1 MIETIEA
8 KRNRENIRQMLQ
20 ESQDILTLP
29 TVINEII
36 EITSNPNSSAN
47 DLTRIIESDPALT
60 VKILAVA
67 NSAYYGFVQKVAT
80 ISHAVV
86 VLGFREIQNIA
97 LGMSVVRLFDQRGS
111 AFVEKLWQ
119 HSYAVG
125 VATRMLA
132 SYLNLK
138 MDGKYF
144 VGGLLHDVGKIFLFQ
159 CQPQSFAN
167 LLGRLDD
174 GVNKYGYHY
183 LEEATYGIDH
193 ATIGGELLA
202 RWMFPTEITEAVVWH
217 HRPSAASTNQ
227 LFAACVH
234 LADLLC
240 TIRGLTPLKNNFFLR
255 FDREVLP
262 VLQAQKEG
270 FGSDD
275 IYHLLNQLDLELERQ
290 SSMIAAF
297 KR

>member
-1 MIETIEA
+1 MHL
-8 KRNRENIRQMLQ
+8 LQ
-20 ESQDILTLP
+20 GSQDILTLP
-29 TVINEII
+29 TVIHEII
-36 EITSNPNSSAN
+36 EITSNPNSSAA

-67 NSAYYGFVQKVAT
+67 NSAYYGFVKKVAT
-80 ISHAVV
+80 VSHAVV

-97 LGMSVVRLFDQRGS
+97 LGMSVVKLFDQRGS
-111 AFVEKLWQ
+111 EFVEKLWQ

-159 CQPQSFAN
+159 YQPRSFAQM
-167 LLGRLDD
+167 LVRLDD
-174 GVNKYGYHY
+174 TCNKYGYHY
-183 LEEATYGIDH
+183 LEESLYGIDH
-193 ATIGGELLA
+193 AAIGGELLS
-202 RWMFPTEITEAVVWH
+202 RWMFPGEITEAVVCH
-217 HRPSAASTNQ
+217 HSPFAAKDNQ

-240 TIRGLTPLKNNFFLR
+240 TIRGLTPLKGNFFLH
-255 FDREVLP
+255 FDREVLS
-262 VLQAQKEG
+262 VIQAHKED
-270 FGSDD
+270 FGTEDMRR
-275 IYHLLNQLDLELERQ
+275 LLTQLDLELERQ
-290 SSMIAAF
+290 SGVVAAF
-297 KR
+297 KH